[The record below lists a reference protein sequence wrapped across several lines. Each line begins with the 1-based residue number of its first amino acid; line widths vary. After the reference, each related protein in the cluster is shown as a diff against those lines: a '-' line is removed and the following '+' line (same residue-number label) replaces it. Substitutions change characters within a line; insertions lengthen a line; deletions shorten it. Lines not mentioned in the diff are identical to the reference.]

1 VTDALIPPEGA
12 TESRMSIGD
21 HTLVVQRTDSG
32 AVIRLLG
39 SEGARPIEIEI
50 TPSGPVLRLRTG
62 VSIVVD
68 RALSLGAE
76 TVTISAR
83 RELSLRSQDKVLL
96 SAGGEMASDA
106 AAQTIVASDRDVKI
120 RANDD
125 VVLNGERIRLNG

>member
-1 VTDALIPPEGA
+1 
-12 TESRMSIGD
+12 MSIGD

-68 RALSLGAE
+68 GALSLGAE